1 MIKFKKRSSKIL
13 ALILALVMIG
23 SILTYAFKGTTRI
36 EEREIKFRM
45 GKNLSDWLKYLPI
58 QEQMLLFYNYQTENE
73 TLLQLIYNSTLNN
86 IDPYLFRVFKPD
98 LPYYNKLL
106 IGQTVYFID
115 VGKVKVYFTTQNK
128 YEHMN
133 YTVKVSNVFGRPLA
147 LVDEI
152 DPVIIGN
159 PETVIHVLNLING
172 NGTSLIDEYEY
183 LTRING
189 SFDYAFIITGD
200 LARSTIVS
208 NNTPVADF
216 YFEGYRMNGSL
227 FEKVVGM
234 HFIGNYFFVKSNETE
249 YYFYENYDDGF
260 SLAIMGDHNLTKL
273 INTIPEIRS
282 IQIKIE
288 E

>member
-1 MIKFKKRSSKIL
+1 MVKLEKKSSKIL
-13 ALILALVMIG
+13 ALILAIVMIG
-23 SILTYAFKGTTRI
+23 SILTYGFKGTTKI
-36 EEREIKFRM
+36 EEREIKFEM
-45 GKNLSDWLKYLPI
+45 GENLSDWLKYLPS
-58 QEQMLLFYNYQTENE
+58 QEQMVLFYNYQTENK

-86 IDPYLFRVFKPD
+86 IDPYLLRVFKPD

-115 VGKVKVYFTTQNK
+115 VGKVKVYFTTQSKNE
-128 YEHMN
+128 YMN
-133 YTVKVSNVFGRPLA
+133 YTVKVSNVFGKPLA
-147 LVDEI
+147 LVDEVN
-152 DPVIIGN
+152 PVIIGN
-159 PETVIHVLNLING
+159 PETVVHVLNLING
-172 NGTSLIDEYEY
+172 NGTSLIDEYKY

-200 LARSTIVS
+200 LAKSTIVS

-227 FEKVVGM
+227 FEKVVGI

>member
-1 MIKFKKRSSKIL
+1 MVKLKKRSSKIL
-13 ALILALVMIG
+13 ALILVSVMIG
-23 SILTYAFKGTTRI
+23 SILTYAFTGTTKI
-36 EEREIKFRM
+36 EEREIKFEM
-45 GKNLSDWLKYLPI
+45 GENLSDWLKYLPT
-58 QEQMLLFYNYQTENE
+58 QEQIVLFYNYQTENE

-86 IDPYLFRVFKPD
+86 IDPYILRVFKPD
-98 LPYYNKLL
+98 LPYYKKLL
-106 IGQTVYFID
+106 IGQTIYFID
-115 VGKVKVYFTTQNK
+115 VGKMKVYFTTQSK
-128 YEHMN
+128 REYSN

-152 DPVIIGN
+152 HPVIIGN
-159 PETVIHVLNLING
+159 PETVVRVLDLING
-172 NGTSLIDEYEY
+172 NGTSLIDEYKY

-189 SFDYAFIITGD
+189 SFDYAIIITGD
-200 LARSTIVS
+200 LAKNTIIS
-208 NNTPVADF
+208 NNTPIADF

-234 HFIGNYFFVKSNETE
+234 HFIGNYFFVKSNKTE
-249 YYFYENYDDGF
+249 YYFYENYEDGF
-260 SLAIMGDHNLTKL
+260 SLVIMGDYNLTKL